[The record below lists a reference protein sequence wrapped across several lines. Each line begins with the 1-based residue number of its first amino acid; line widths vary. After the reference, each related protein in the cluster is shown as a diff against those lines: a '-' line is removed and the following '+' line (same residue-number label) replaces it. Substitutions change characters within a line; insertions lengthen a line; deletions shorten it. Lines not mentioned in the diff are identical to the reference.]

1 MTDSTGITFERGQ
14 FNPAYAVVP
23 EPEYPGC
30 GTWRYPF
37 FSFGR
42 SGELSAEPQT
52 RWGAPLIVE
61 LHPSDSP
68 PWIGMF
74 AAGGLGGLTGVYACP
89 SPTQLV
95 VLVDGLAYLVNV
107 GSPEVGATIAHDQ
120 VSQVVPVEEDL
131 LLLVRMIDVVAVGV
145 SGIQWHSTRLA
156 VDDLRIER
164 ASMARIV
171 CSCDLLQTERAVI
184 ALDPATG
191 SQIDGPRLDS
201 FWPPEAL

>member
-1 MTDSTGITFERGQ
+1 MGRRDLSVRVKTGGPLITLGSSTPTGICPSRSCTDRVPSLRTCSPIPLLRRHGWSRCDGGPTCDRGPRGSGMTDSTGITFERGQ
-14 FNPAYAVVP
+14 FNPTYALVT

-74 AAGGLGGLTGVYACP
+74 AAGGLGGLTGVY
-89 SPTQLV
+89 
-95 VLVDGLAYLVNV
+95 
-107 GSPEVGATIAHDQ
+107 
-120 VSQVVPVEEDL
+120 
-131 LLLVRMIDVVAVGV
+131 
-145 SGIQWHSTRLA
+145 
-156 VDDLRIER
+156 
-164 ASMARIV
+164 
-171 CSCDLLQTERAVI
+171 
-184 ALDPATG
+184 
-191 SQIDGPRLDS
+191 
-201 FWPPEAL
+201 